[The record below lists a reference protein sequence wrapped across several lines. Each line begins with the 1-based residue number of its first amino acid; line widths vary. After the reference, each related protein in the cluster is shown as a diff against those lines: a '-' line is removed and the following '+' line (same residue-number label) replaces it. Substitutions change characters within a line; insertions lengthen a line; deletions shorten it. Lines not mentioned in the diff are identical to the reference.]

1 MNANFTYNAEVLKI
15 YDGDTITCNVDLG
28 FRIEAVMTFRL
39 KGIDTPELIGVN
51 RQKGLDAKA
60 FLESKLKGS
69 GQTATPLV
77 IKTYKD
83 EKEKFG
89 RFLADLYI
97 NDININQLMIAEG
110 YAVAY
115 NGGKK

>member
-15 YDGDTITCNVDLG
+15 HDGDTITCNVQLG
-28 FRIEAVMTFRL
+28 FKIQAVMTFRL

-51 RQKGLDAKA
+51 RQKALEAKA
-60 FLESKLKGS
+60 FLESKLKG
-69 GQTATPLV
+69 QLV

-83 EKEKFG
+83 EKEKYG
-89 RFLADLYI
+89 RYLADLYI
-97 NDININQLMIAEG
+97 NDICINQLMIADG